1 MFILVGRGRPYVTGV
16 VFGVGKK
23 ITALFNRNLFTRE
36 EHEFSEK
43 TVGRL
48 YSCRP
53 VDSVFSEDGVR
64 KLQHMFETEDLRGM
78 LKLARDEAAISDR
91 PWCVSY
97 VIVALNSVSKC
108 LPPMLYEATSAYI
121 YGEL

>member
-1 MFILVGRGRPYVTGV
+1 MFTLIGRAYVSGV
-16 VFGVGKK
+16 IFGVSKK
-23 ITALFNRNLFTRE
+23 LTTLFNRNMFNQE

-43 TVGRL
+43 TIGKL

-53 VDSVFSEDGVR
+53 VDSVFSEDGVQ
-64 KLQHMFETEDLRGM
+64 KLQRMLETDDFRGM
-78 LKLARDEAAISDR
+78 LKLARDEAAISDK

-97 VIVALNSVSKC
+97 VIGALNSFTMC
-108 LPPMLYEATSAYI
+108 LPAVVYQATTAYI

>member
-1 MFILVGRGRPYVTGV
+1 MLTLVGGAYISGV
-16 VFGVGKK
+16 IFGVSKK
-23 ITALFNRNLFTRE
+23 LTTLLNRNFFTAE
-36 EHEFSEK
+36 QHEFSEN

-53 VDSVFSEDGVR
+53 VDAVFSEDGVK
-64 KLQHMFETEDLRGM
+64 KLQHMVESDDFRGM
-78 LKLARDEAAISDR
+78 LKLARDEAAISDK

-97 VIVALNSVSKC
+97 VIGAVSSFTMC
-108 LPPMLYEATSAYI
+108 LPSIVYQATTAYI

>member
-1 MFILVGRGRPYVTGV
+1 MFTLIGRAYVSGV
-16 VFGVGKK
+16 IFGVSKK
-23 ITALFNRNLFTRE
+23 LTALLNRNLFTRE

-53 VDSVFSEDGVR
+53 VNSVFSEDGVK
-64 KLQHMFETEDLRGM
+64 KLQHMVETDDFRGM
-78 LKLARDEAAISDR
+78 LKLARDEAAISDK
-91 PWCVSY
+91 PWCVTY
-97 VIVALNSVSKC
+97 VIIALNSFTKC
-108 LPPMLYEATSAYI
+108 LPSIVYETTTAYI